1 MKNNL
6 EKLKD
11 SLLNLY
17 LVVKI
22 RKRDKVNSYLIL
34 SGRQSKWFIL

>member
-34 SGRQSKWFIL
+34 

>member
-1 MKNNL
+1 MKENL

-11 SLLNLY
+11 DLLNLY

-22 RKRDKVNSYLIL
+22 RKRDDVSKSIKFK
-34 SGRQSKWFIL
+34 GRQCT